1 MRKKLNDLVVRFRN
15 LFVEYGVIAIA
26 VHYVIFALV
35 IVAFWAAIRAGWQPT
50 GAAGSVGTWT
60 AAYVATKVT
69 QPLRIVATLA
79 VTPFARWGVTAH
91 LVGTVLDLRFEG
103 VSEILDGNRVLARAH
118 SHDRGGH
125 VTAIVRATGG
135 SERKM

>member
-60 AAYVATKVT
+60 AAYLATKVT

-79 VTPFARWGVTAH
+79 VTPFIAKMYERVTGR
-91 LVGTVLDLRFEG
+91 GTGPNLK
-103 VSEILDGNRVLARAH
+103 
-118 SHDRGGH
+118 
-125 VTAIVRATGG
+125 
-135 SERKM
+135 RKDFA

>member
-1 MRKKLNDLVVRFRN
+1 VRKKLNDLVVRFRN

-60 AAYVATKVT
+60 AAYLATKVT

-79 VTPFARWGVTAH
+79 VTPFIAKMYERVTGR
-91 LVGTVLDLRFEG
+91 GTGPNLK
-103 VSEILDGNRVLARAH
+103 
-118 SHDRGGH
+118 
-125 VTAIVRATGG
+125 
-135 SERKM
+135 RKDFA

>member
-1 MRKKLNDLVVRFRN
+1 VRKKFNDLVIRFRN

-60 AAYVATKVT
+60 AAYLATKVT

-79 VTPFARWGVTAH
+79 VTPFIAKMYERVTGR
-91 LVGTVLDLRFEG
+91 GTGPNLK
-103 VSEILDGNRVLARAH
+103 
-118 SHDRGGH
+118 
-125 VTAIVRATGG
+125 
-135 SERKM
+135 RKDFA